1 MANVTKEQLLAAG
14 GTELGVSGWLNID
27 QDRINQFADV
37 TLDHQFIH
45 IDPEAAA
52 KTPFGGTVAHGF
64 LSLSVLPHLM
74 QDLTLVPQN
83 VVMGVNYGFNSLR
96 FLNPVPVNS
105 NVRANV
111 SVKEVVEK
119 KTGQYLITYSV
130 VLEIEGI
137 EKPALVA
144 EWLTMI
150 FTG

>member
-1 MANVTKEQLLAAG
+1 MAIVSKEELLAAG
-14 GTELGVSGWLNID
+14 GTDLGTSDWMQVD
-27 QDRINQFADV
+27 QERINQFADV

-45 IDPEAAA
+45 IDPVAAA

-64 LSLSVLPHLM
+64 LSLSLLPFLM
-74 QDLTLVPQN
+74 KDLTLVPDN

-96 FLNPVPVNS
+96 FLSPVPVNS
-105 NVRANV
+105 KVRANV

-119 KTGQYLITYSV
+119 NPGQYLITYAV
-130 VLEIEGI
+130 ALEIEGV

-150 FTG
+150 FAG

>member
-1 MANVTKEQLLAAG
+1 MAIVSKEELLSAG
-14 GTELGVSGWLNID
+14 GTDLGSSDWLQVD
-27 QDRINQFADV
+27 QKRINQFADV

-45 IDPEAAA
+45 IDPVAAA

-64 LSLSVLPHLM
+64 LSLSLLPFLM
-74 QDLTLVPQN
+74 KDLTLVPDN

-96 FLNPVPVNS
+96 FLSPVPVNS
-105 NVRANV
+105 KVRANV

-119 KTGQYLITYSV
+119 KPGQYLITYTV
-130 VLEIEGI
+130 ALEIEGV